1 MAVRGRRTF
10 IRVPAVPGG
19 MSADGDYADRLRE
32 ERRKKDEFFGE
43 HPRSPVPQSERADFS
58 GLNYYDPDPAYRVE
72 APLREHDDPEEIA
85 VETTQDGVRT
95 YRNVGEFRVTLDG
108 EDVTV
113 QAYRAPGDE
122 GRLWVPFR
130 DGTSGDETYPA
141 GRYLDLEDPDDR
153 TDDGDW
159 VVDFNEA
166 YNPFCAYSEAY
177 ECPLVP
183 TENWLDVSVRAGEKL
198 PDR

>member
-72 APLREHDDPEEIA
+72 APLREHDDLEEIA